1 MDFPKS
7 SQVLGSVKN
16 RIEVFAASHEDFP
29 GMLKKAQQYL
39 VARGKVDR
47 SDGVGMAPLRRADSL
62 GKYHLVETVSGPVCF
77 LNIPAGILKR
87 KQILILI

>member
-1 MDFPKS
+1 MFNVPRNPWLEALMDFPNS
-7 SQVLGSVKN
+7 LQVLGSVKN

-47 SDGVGMAPLRRADSL
+47 SDGVAPLRRADSL
-62 GKYHLVETVSGPVCF
+62 GKYECV
-77 LNIPAGILKR
+77 IL
-87 KQILILI
+87 

>member
-1 MDFPKS
+1 MFIVPRNPRLDALMNFPNS

-47 SDGVGMAPLRRADSL
+47 SDGGGVAPLRRADSL
-62 GKYHLVETVSGPVCF
+62 GKYECT
-77 LNIPAGILKR
+77 IL
-87 KQILILI
+87 

>member
-1 MDFPKS
+1 MFIVPRNPWLEALMNFPNS

-47 SDGVGMAPLRRADSL
+47 SDGGVGVAPLRRADSL
-62 GKYHLVETVSGPVCF
+62 GKYEC
-77 LNIPAGILKR
+77 IIL
-87 KQILILI
+87 

>member
-1 MDFPKS
+1 MVFPNT

-16 RIEVFAASHEDFP
+16 RIEVFAASHEEFP

-47 SDGVGMAPLRRADSL
+47 SDGAVGVAPLRRADSL
-62 GKYHLVETVSGPVCF
+62 GKYECVSSWRNCRGTSLL
-77 LNIPAGILKR
+77 LNIYLR
-87 KQILILI
+87 TSVY

>member
-1 MDFPKS
+1 MNWWIFPNS

-29 GMLKKAQQYL
+29 LMLKKAQQYL

-47 SDGVGMAPLRRADSL
+47 SDGAVGVAPLRRADSL
-62 GKYHLVETVSGPVCF
+62 GKDVCV
-77 LNIPAGILKR
+77 
-87 KQILILI
+87 